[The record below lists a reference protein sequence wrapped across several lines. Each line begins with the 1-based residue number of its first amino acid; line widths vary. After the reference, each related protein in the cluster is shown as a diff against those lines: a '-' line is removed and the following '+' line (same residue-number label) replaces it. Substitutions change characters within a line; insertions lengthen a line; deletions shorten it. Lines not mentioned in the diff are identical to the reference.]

1 MYWSWP
7 YVAFVFIASFF
18 AGQILTKM
26 QLCGLKE
33 RAFSFLKVFDS
44 LWGYANTVDERANN
58 RKVYTIWSW
67 GWHLHFRHS
76 SKNFLWLTSNGLPIR
91 LQPIMSQTVW
101 PICRIVTVSLLVL
114 FWLIVI
120 LIPNSHFSDTQSGL
134 SSLGVPGVPWHLQFL
149 ADQLTLSQPRGA
161 DYAYQIIQKLLAP
174 PNFQTFR
181 RPCLY

>member
-1 MYWSWP
+1 MLC
-7 YVAFVFIASFF
+7 FHCFIVRRTNFDR
-18 AGQILTKM
+18 M

-101 PICRIVTVSLLVL
+101 PICRIVTVSLLFL

-120 LIPNSHFSDTQSGL
+120 LISNSHFFDTKSYPKYFGQPDWKVAGEKWVCLSGNL
-134 SSLGVPGVPWHLQFL
+134 PLREQL
-149 ADQLTLSQPRGA
+149 AFS
-161 DYAYQIIQKLLAP
+161 
-174 PNFQTFR
+174 
-181 RPCLY
+181 